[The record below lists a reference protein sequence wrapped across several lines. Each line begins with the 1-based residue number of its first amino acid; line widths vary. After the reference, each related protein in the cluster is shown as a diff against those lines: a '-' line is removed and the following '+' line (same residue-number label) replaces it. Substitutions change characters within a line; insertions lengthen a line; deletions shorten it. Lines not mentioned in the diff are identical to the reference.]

1 MQENLLGVAVVGL
14 SLGRRL
20 GGSLDGLLLGLG
32 LGGLLVLLGGTLLG
46 GGLLSEGR
54 LVAMSLA
61 EKCGDTL
68 IIHVEKALYS
78 HQGAYPTLVQAFAAH
93 FGGDC
98 TYINR
103 EDDAGDQGLRTSKL
117 QYLPEHL
124 GG

>member
-1 MQENLLGVAVVGL
+1 MCIRDRTYAKALARLLPEGW
-14 SLGRRL
+14 
-20 GGSLDGLLLGLG
+20 
-32 LGGLLVLLGGTLLG
+32 LLG

-103 EDDAGDQGLRTSKL
+103 CLLYTS
-117 QYLPEHL
+117 PETASGTPARQNPPH
-124 GG
+124 

>member
-1 MQENLLGVAVVGL
+1 M
-14 SLGRRL
+14 
-20 GGSLDGLLLGLG
+20 
-32 LGGLLVLLGGTLLG
+32 
-46 GGLLSEGR
+46 
-54 LVAMSLA
+54 AMSLA

-117 QYLPEHL
+117 QYLPVRLAGKLRFEVRCEADRLRRDPHPHHAAPDPDRCWRT
-124 GG
+124 GTRRRTMPFA